1 MLTASPVTVNIT
13 AHPTLTG
20 RAPAMTPLRP
30 ASVPD
35 ARTNRAALA
44 RAVTWLS
51 GLGLS
56 VALGVTGREAAAQE
70 LTGTLKKVRDAGAIV
85 VGHRDSSIPFSYLDD
100 RQAPIGYSV
109 DLCLRV
115 VDAVKDSL
123 KMPGLK
129 VQMQAVTSSNRI
141 PLLQNGT
148 VDLECGSTTN
158 SVERQ
163 RQVAFGYTTF
173 VTNVRVVVKR
183 NSSIRSLADLNG
195 RPVATTS
202 GTTSVQLLRAHE
214 KARGVDFREVYG
226 KDHAE
231 SFLLLE
237 TDRAAAFVMDDILIA
252 GLVANSRNPQDY
264 RFLDE
269 VLRTEPYGIMIRR
282 DDPAFKKVVDD
293 TLERLMKSGEVTRL
307 YNRWFTQPIP
317 PNGVNLAFPMSK
329 ELTEAIRSPNDRGI

>member
-1 MLTASPVTVNIT
+1 MSLG
-13 AHPTLTG
+13 L
-20 RAPAMTPLRP
+20 
-30 ASVPD
+30 
-35 ARTNRAALA
+35 ALA
-44 RAVTWLS
+44 GT
-51 GLGLS
+51 G
-56 VALGVTGREAAAQE
+56 ALAQD
-70 LTGTLKKVRDAGAIV
+70 LNGTLKKVRDAGTIV
-85 VGHRDSSIPFSYLDD
+85 VGHRDSSIPFSYLDE
-100 RQAPIGYSV
+100 RQAPVGYSV

-115 VDAVKDSL
+115 VDAVKEAL
-123 KMPGLK
+123 RMPGLK
-129 VQMQAVTSSNRI
+129 VQMQTVTSSNRI

-163 RQVAFGYTTF
+163 RQVAFGLTTF

-183 NSSIRSLADLNG
+183 NSPIRSLADLNG

-214 KARGVDFREVYG
+214 KARGIDFREVYG

-231 SFLLLE
+231 AFLLLE

-252 GLVANSRNPQDY
+252 GLVASSRNPQDY

-293 TLERLMKSGEVTRL
+293 TLERLMKSGEVARL
-307 YNRWFTQPIP
+307 YARWFTQPIP

-329 ELTEAIRSPNDRGI
+329 ELADAIRNPNDRGI